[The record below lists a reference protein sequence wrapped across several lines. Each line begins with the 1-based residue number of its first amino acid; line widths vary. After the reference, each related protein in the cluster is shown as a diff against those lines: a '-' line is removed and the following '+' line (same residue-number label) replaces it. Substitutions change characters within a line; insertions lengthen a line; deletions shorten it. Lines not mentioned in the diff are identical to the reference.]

1 MPKET
6 TKEEFLDAVYR
17 GVYDAMWQMI
27 TSGTDMPC
35 ADFYEMIK
43 KGTKEAM
50 KNNLKTEN

>member
-27 TSGTDMPC
+27 TNETDMPC

-50 KNNLKTEN
+50 KNNLKT